1 MKKLLIFMLV
11 LGLVSTASTALSAQ
25 APVATG
31 NISWNIQGAAGSEQL
46 IGFNLTGNPSGP
58 AHGGGYGIDRG
69 NSGVGVFVQAI
80 GPLDPANQNYLG
92 SLPPVVQPPLPAV
105 QLFNAGGTGR
115 VYGPAVTGWAGYDA
129 FDGAAPGMPTVAN
142 TNWYVFNL
150 VGAKSGDHIDLYD
163 YNTSVQAPVGVLN
176 IIPEPA
182 TIALLGLGGLLLRRR
197 KQTA

>member
-1 MKKLLIFMLV
+1 
-11 LGLVSTASTALSAQ
+11 LVSTASAAISAV

-31 NISWNIQGAAGSEQL
+31 NISWNIQGAAGFEQL
-46 IGFNLTGNPSGP
+46 IGFNLTGNPSNP
-58 AHGGGYGIDRG
+58 NINGGGYGIDLG

-115 VYGPAVTGWAGYDA
+115 VYNGLPAWSGWDA

-142 TNWYVFNL
+142 TNWFVFNL
-150 VGAKSGDHIDLYD
+150 PGAKNGDHIDLYD
-163 YNTSVQAPVGVLN
+163 YATSVVVPVGVIS
-176 IIPEPA
+176 IIPEPM
-182 TIALLGLGGLLLRRR
+182 TIMLLGLGSLLLRRR
-197 KQTA
+197 K